1 MVEIKWTPV
10 IVGLLLA
17 IILGLLFGMFIS
29 WGDILG
35 YLIATIFVGYLVG
48 GDYKNGAVHG
58 ALVGVDA
65 SIIILI
71 LSLLGWDGLLA
82 SDVIIT
88 GLGAIIIVIIL
99 ALIIGGF
106 FGVIGGLIGV
116 LIKNKV

>member
-1 MVEIKWTPV
+1 MVKIKWTPV

-48 GDYKNGAVHG
+48 GDYKNGAIHG

-71 LSLLGWDGLLA
+71 LSLLGLDGLLA
-82 SDVIIT
+82 SNVIIT
-88 GLGAIIIVIIL
+88 GLGVIIIVIIL

-116 LIKNKV
+116 LLKNKV